1 LPSLSST
8 ETILKSNQIDSTSEF
23 NIMPP
28 KTSSRLAYF
37 LLVLFFALFSLSAH
51 TLVVLQYHHVDDISP
66 ATTTIS
72 PENFLQHMQLI
83 EDLGLKVVDLE
94 SATRS
99 LLSENATINKTNKQ
113 SNSQASIQVAISFD
127 DAYSSIFENAY
138 PELKRRNWPFTVFVN
153 TYPVNQENH
162 DIMTWSQIK
171 ELVDN
176 GITIANHSVT
186 HAHLP
191 SVPAGLT
198 MIQWLDQEILAAQQE
213 LQQRLGKIGN
223 MLAYPYGEFTLDM
236 IPWLE
241 KHNMLAFG
249 QQSGPIGK
257 SSHPQAL
264 PRFPAAG
271 IYADVSSLKTKL
283 LSLALSIDKSQLHD
297 PIINSENNPP
307 LLEIAL
313 LDSDYNPKNVQCF
326 ASQQG
331 AIDTQIKRVNSER
344 ILSTQASAPLTGARG
359 RYNCTVASL
368 QKGRFYWYSQ
378 PWQFF

>member
-1 LPSLSST
+1 
-8 ETILKSNQIDSTSEF
+8 
-23 NIMPP
+23 MPP

>member
-1 LPSLSST
+1 MT
-8 ETILKSNQIDSTSEF
+8 
-23 NIMPP
+23 P
-28 KTSSRLAYF
+28 KMFSQLTYF
-37 LLVLFFALFSLSAH
+37 LLAPLFVLLSLSAQA
-51 TLVVLQYHHVDDISP
+51 LVVLQYHHVDDISP
-66 ATTTIS
+66 ASTTIS
-72 PENFLQHMQLI
+72 PEKFLQHMQLI

-94 SATRS
+94 SATRE
-99 LLSENATINKTNKQ
+99 LLSEDSTKNGPETNKQ
-113 SNSQASIQVAISFD
+113 SNAQPSIQVAISFD

-153 TYPVNQENH
+153 TRPVNQENRG
-162 DIMTWSQIK
+162 IMTWSQIK

-176 GITIANHSVT
+176 GVTIANHSVT

-198 MIQWLDQEILAAQQE
+198 MTQWLDQEILVAQQE

-241 KHNMLAFG
+241 EHNMLAFG
-249 QQSGPIGK
+249 QQSGPIGE

-264 PRFPAAG
+264 SRFPAAG
-271 IYADVSSLKTKL
+271 IYADVNSLKTKL
-283 LSLALSIDKSQLHD
+283 LSLALPVGKSQLHD
-297 PIINSENNPP
+297 PIINRENNPP
-307 LLEIAL
+307 LLEIEL

-331 AIDTQIKRVNSER
+331 AIDTQVKKVNSER
-344 ILSTQASAPLTGARG
+344 ILTTQASSPLTGARG
-359 RYNCTVASL
+359 RYNCTVASP